1 MAQDALS
8 DGFVRLCIDPSLN
21 FFGEGCKILV
31 EGQMTDEGTAT
42 PNAVTC
48 VTSELDIIER
58 FGQGSVLTE
67 SLRKVFCTCKSGV
80 SVYALPRAD
89 AAAAVEAVY
98 TLTVTGPATTDG
110 RVQLYMGEAD
120 YAVDIGVDAGDTAT
134 EIAAAI
140 VAAISPDFPYVAT
153 VAAGVITLTARNG
166 GTIGNHLSVIYT
178 NLGSCTSVTP
188 EGVTIAFAQT
198 TPGSVNPAPND
209 YATVVNECCFAVY
222 VLSSDDTDWQE
233 NLRDWIRSAWD
244 CSKPQCFGHGYVFNK
259 GTLGQVLADGDN
271 SAELS
276 RLALPT
282 NYPVLPYLTN
292 AAYGALSACST
303 CDNPE
308 LNVQGQTY
316 GLLSCINMPESCTP
330 GWSFGEVTQLQ
341 TNGFVVSG
349 PATTSGQGN
358 YTSPYIYNDVTNYLR
373 DEKNRPNATF
383 RDASSRRLAAA
394 TGVALAEF
402 LQQFNGLAVFTKNTN
417 IRTGII
423 GTNPRLMLGKIRKW
437 AQDNVGILFSE
448 FDNINEDIQL
458 LTDFEVQPKC
468 VGQPG
473 IFHLNMRYRPP
484 VRGARINVNMVPA
497 LFDNCDR

>member
-1 MAQDALS
+1 
-8 DGFVRLCIDPSLN
+8 
-21 FFGEGCKILV
+21 
-31 EGQMTDEGTAT
+31 
-42 PNAVTC
+42 
-48 VTSELDIIER
+48 
-58 FGQGSVLTE
+58 
-67 SLRKVFCTCKSGV
+67 
-80 SVYALPRAD
+80 
-89 AAAAVEAVY
+89 
-98 TLTVTGPATTDG
+98 
-110 RVQLYMGEAD
+110 
-120 YAVDIGVDAGDTAT
+120 
-134 EIAAAI
+134 
-140 VAAISPDFPYVAT
+140 
-153 VAAGVITLTARNG
+153 
-166 GTIGNHLSVIYT
+166 
-178 NLGSCTSVTP
+178 
-188 EGVTIAFAQT
+188 
-198 TPGSVNPAPND
+198 
-209 YATVVNECCFAVY
+209 
-222 VLSSDDTDWQE
+222 
-233 NLRDWIRSAWD
+233 
-244 CSKPQCFGHGYVFNK
+244 
-259 GTLGQVLADGDN
+259 
-271 SAELS
+271 
-276 RLALPT
+276 
-282 NYPVLPYLTN
+282 
-292 AAYGALSACST
+292 
-303 CDNPE
+303 
-308 LNVQGQTY
+308 
-316 GLLSCINMPESCTP
+316 MPESCTP
-330 GWSFGEVTQLQ
+330 GWTFGEVTQLQ

-484 VRGARINVNMVPA
+484 VRGARINVNLVPA